1 VSCPTP
7 SGLQAYLDG
16 VARGDDKDAIRTH
29 LEACVDCR
37 ALVLALAPDMPAE
50 LAPGMTA
57 ESEAPVDG
65 IAPTTLVNLN
75 RPAEGERT
83 MRHAIAIYQT
93 QLPPAHP
100 DLLMARYVLAGSLM
114 EQHRFDDAATLLHEL
129 VPLAEQQRGE
139 LPFLRPEIDWL
150 LGRVELAH
158 GRSDAAIALLEHSI
172 TAQHDPGMRA
182 EAQLTLG
189 KALWDAR
196 RDRRRAVAL
205 VREARGPLGAH
216 PLSQKLADDWLATH
230 AGN

>member
-1 VSCPTP
+1 MSCPTP

-37 ALVLALAPDMPAE
+37 ALVLALAPD
-50 LAPGMTA
+50 
-57 ESEAPVDG
+57 
-65 IAPTTLVNLN
+65 I
-75 RPAEGERT
+75 
-83 MRHAIAIYQT
+83 
-93 QLPPAHP
+93 
-100 DLLMARYVLAGSLM
+100 
-114 EQHRFDDAATLLHEL
+114 
-129 VPLAEQQRGE
+129 
-139 LPFLRPEIDWL
+139 
-150 LGRVELAH
+150 
-158 GRSDAAIALLEHSI
+158 EHSI
-172 TAQHDPGMRA
+172 TEQHDPGMRA